1 MGLRAGRVR
10 KISPPSGFD
19 PWTAH
24 PGRGLR
30 LIFDLYFF
38 LCERFRGYRCF
49 DWEACLVT
57 PCCLVAVYRL
67 FIAA

>member
-38 LCERFRGYRCF
+38 FVRGL
-49 DWEACLVT
+49 EVIVVLTGKLV
-57 PCCLVAVYRL
+57 L
-67 FIAA
+67 